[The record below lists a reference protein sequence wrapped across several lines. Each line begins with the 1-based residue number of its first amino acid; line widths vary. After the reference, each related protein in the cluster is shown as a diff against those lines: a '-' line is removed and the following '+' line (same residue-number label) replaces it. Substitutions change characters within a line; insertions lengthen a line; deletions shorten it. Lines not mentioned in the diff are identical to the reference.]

1 MRILTQKKVNN
12 PKNIGRDK
20 KSLINQVGH
29 CGLPMNKIL
38 IICIIISE
46 VELLVSKCL
55 WDTEWFTMYHI
66 NDF

>member
-1 MRILTQKKVNN
+1 M
-12 PKNIGRDK
+12 
-20 KSLINQVGH
+20 GH

-38 IICIIISE
+38 MFIIISE